1 MSNGIST
8 TWTDHRDEALREAW
22 TKTTA
27 TAEEIAKAM
36 GGFEHTADGGK
47 NAVIGRARRL
57 GLTRKDKAKEMT
69 DTQRAAIVKAKES
82 EHSRRSYLKKLAA
95 QGNAKPE
102 PAEQKP
108 KTAPV
113 ESAVPEWSFDL
124 PFSELR
130 EFSSQRPNECRYPD
144 PKDDAGPNYMCCG
157 AETPPGESY
166 CGHCAEICRPAPAR
180 PITDERREQLR
191 ERGRAAGYAS
201 IRSRGRVMGRAVAK
215 ATSPVLD
222 AEARV

>member
-1 MSNGIST
+1 MSSGIST
-8 TWTDHRDEALREAW
+8 TWTEVRDEALRDAW
-22 TKTTA
+22 TNTSA
-27 TAEEIAKAM
+27 TAPEIAKAM

-57 GLTRKDKAKEMT
+57 GLSRKDKAKEMT

-95 QGNAKPE
+95 QGNTE
-102 PAEQKP
+102 PGSRKP
-108 KTAPV
+108 KAAPP

-130 EFSSQRPNECRYPD
+130 EFSSQRPNQCRYPD
-144 PKDDAGPNYMCCG
+144 PNDDVGPNYKCCG
-157 AETPPGESY
+157 AATLPGESY
-166 CGHCAEICRPAPAR
+166 CAHCVEICRPAPAR
-180 PITDERREQLR
+180 QITDERREQLR
-191 ERGRAAGYAS
+191 ERGRAAGCAS

-222 AEARV
+222 AEVRV